1 LSRLRLSSH
10 YAKLAKFHASDGA
23 AKLRLEVEDASA
35 CDEVVQI
42 CRHLDLEVEVQPS
55 PGGATRYIT
64 VKHGFEDLPPEDDDD
79 GAVPQAPVAAVPEPT
94 HEVQAAAGA
103 GEGAGGGASASAAP
117 APPPPRKR
125 SRMATEA
132 EYMLNSA
139 PETLGKLAKFYNAL
153 MDAFPG
159 YQGKLAKLMVE
170 QLRITGYTAPS
181 SDSSSSVS
189 SLSSSASKK
198 KKKKQKRK
206 KKKEKV
212 KKEKAN
218 KIKPKEED
226 EGEVGAGE
234 EGNAA
239 AAVKEEPTLAELAA
253 ALPPMTKDELAAE
266 LDAELATAGGPAAA
280 FDELEAELAAGRSAG

>member
-1 LSRLRLSSH
+1 MSRLRLSSH
-10 YAKLAKFHASDGA
+10 YAKLAKFHASDGS

-64 VKHGFEDLPPEDDDD
+64 VKHGSEDLPPEDDDD
-79 GAVPQAPVAAVPEPT
+79 DAVPQAPAAAVPEPT
-94 HEVQAAAGA
+94 HEAAAG
-103 GEGAGGGASASAAP
+103 EGKRVGGGASASAAP
-117 APPPPRKR
+117 AAPPPRKR
-125 SRMATEA
+125 SRMAMEA

-139 PETLGKLAKFYNAL
+139 PESLGKLAKFYNAL

-181 SDSSSSVS
+181 SSDSSSSVS

-198 KKKKQKRK
+198 KKKHKKRK

-212 KKEKAN
+212 KKEKAKKN
-218 KIKPKEED
+218 KAKDED

-234 EGNAA
+234 EGKAA
-239 AAVKEEPTLAELAA
+239 AAVKEAPTLAELAA

-266 LDAELATAGGPAAA
+266 LDAELAAVGGPAAA
-280 FDELEAELAAGRSAG
+280 FDELEAELAAGPSAG